1 MQQHEPNPS
10 QSDAPGTGEGA
21 SRFWSQYSAQRPPR
35 GESRSDPRN
44 GGSAGHEQPHEHECL
59 EWCPICRGA
68 EVVRAT
74 TPPELRE
81 QVQAVQRDVLLILKN
96 VIDAYLSRGP
106 QQPPADAGPY
116 GPPPHGAR
124 AHGVQDIPID

>member
-10 QSDAPGTGEGA
+10 RSDAPGMGDGS
-21 SRFWSQYSAQRPPR
+21 SRFWSQYSASRPPR
-35 GESRSDPRN
+35 GESRSEPRN
-44 GGSAGHEQPHEHECL
+44 GGSSAPEQANEHECL

-81 QVQAVQRDVLLILKN
+81 QVQAVQRDVLLILRS
-96 VIDAYLSRGP
+96 VIDAYLQRGM
-106 QQPPADAGPY
+106 QH
-116 GPPPHGAR
+116 PPPPPGAHAQGAR
-124 AHGVQDIPID
+124 PHGVEDIPID

>member
-10 QSDAPGTGEGA
+10 RSDAPGMGEGA

-35 GESRSDPRN
+35 GESRAGPGN
-44 GGSAGHEQPHEHECL
+44 GGSSAHEETHDHECL

-81 QVQAVQRDVLLILKN
+81 QVQAVQRDVLLILRN
-96 VIDAYLSRGP
+96 VIDAYLTRGAHV
-106 QQPPADAGPY
+106 PPAPGPDPY
-116 GPPPHGAR
+116 RAPGPRPHG
-124 AHGVQDIPID
+124 VEDIPLD